1 MIPDNFIQL
10 EIATILSDPMNRL
23 SIKDYPMM
31 NLHNSVFIC
40 LGVFKSVAV
49 I

>member
-1 MIPDNFIQL
+1 MMPVNYIQL

-23 SIKDYPMM
+23 SIKDYSLM
-31 NLHNSVFIC
+31 NLPDSVFSC
-40 LGVFKSVAV
+40 LEVYKSVAA